1 MDVATR
7 FSTGS
12 IVDST
17 SMKSAIFQIELTW
30 ISQFWPP
37 TAIQADGAFVNDE
50 FKAFLNQ
57 YGIEFRPVPPR
68 RHCKNPIDPR
78 HGVIRSIFLKLKH
91 AEPDV
96 SDELH
101 AIRSVRMSNDLYGTD
116 TLSAYEM
123 AKGYT
128 KPVIAGQLP
137 IAVDDE
143 LQKAHEELIAKRK
156 LTLILRSKVF
166 PADSFKI
173 GDLVQVFI
181 KDGKAKRGS
190 WSSPRAVLSIDST
203 SGTLTIPGRAG
214 KTISAA
220 VEDVRAARVD
230 SDLTAMI
237 QESIDQLDMNLVD
250 CIDNSEQPQ
259 TAENADSRNE
269 NDQIGDFNGTNDET
283 LPISGDRISIFWPID
298 NRYYTGTVQSV
309 ESDGIRVVHYDDD
322 DVEKLNLSTENWKY
336 DATVSASTSGFSNT
350 LQSNEQEV
358 LSDMLSALG
367 NRSFLRHQAQ
377 AFDQSVI
384 VNAYNKEEENFV
396 ANVKIVPRSSVPK
409 SANIIGSHTI
419 YKLKQNDD
427 QSLKLKARI
436 APHGNEDSD
445 KENLHTEC
453 CMCPPLGIRIIST
466 TATVR
471 GWRIVRADAKSAFLQ
486 TGPA

>member
-1 MDVATR
+1 
-7 FSTGS
+7 
-12 IVDST
+12 
-17 SMKSAIFQIELTW
+17 
-30 ISQFWPP
+30 
-37 TAIQADGAFVNDE
+37 
-50 FKAFLNQ
+50 
-57 YGIEFRPVPPR
+57 
-68 RHCKNPIDPR
+68 
-78 HGVIRSIFLKLKH
+78 
-91 AEPDV
+91 
-96 SDELH
+96 
-101 AIRSVRMSNDLYGTD
+101 
-116 TLSAYEM
+116 M

-128 KPVIAGQLP
+128 KPVITGQLP

-143 LQKAHEELIAKRK
+143 LQKAHEELIAKHK

-350 LQSNEQEV
+350 LQSNEPV
-358 LSDMLSALG
+358 SYTHLTL
-367 NRSFLRHQAQ
+367 
-377 AFDQSVI
+377 
-384 VNAYNKEEENFV
+384 
-396 ANVKIVPRSSVPK
+396 P
-409 SANIIGSHTI
+409 TI
-419 YKLKQNDD
+419 Y
-427 QSLKLKARI
+427 S
-436 APHGNEDSD
+436 
-445 KENLHTEC
+445 
-453 CMCPPLGIRIIST
+453 
-466 TATVR
+466 V
-471 GWRIVRADAKSAFLQ
+471 
-486 TGPA
+486 